1 MALKVNNVTIFLKCE
16 DATHAK
22 TDWEECWGVLLGRTP
37 FVESQVVLSS
47 AVYWRVVY
55 KSTIEILN
63 ATS

>member
-16 DATHAK
+16 DATHK
-22 TDWEECWGVLLGRTP
+22 TDWEECLGVLLGRTP

-47 AVYWRVVY
+47 AGHLRVVY